1 MRRFTFV
8 ILQRIPRPTKE
19 KNENV
24 STVSLKIRKKMKV
37 NTFEKIQRIFRELQ
51 KRKNERLINVSLK
64 NQKKK
69 EYLLE
74 ITQRNSSPETYKR
87 IKMKC

>member
-1 MRRFTFV
+1 
-8 ILQRIPRPTKE
+8 
-19 KNENV
+19 
-24 STVSLKIRKKMKV
+24 MKV